1 MDFVLLGELLVLLT
15 VANGAP
21 VVMTKLLK
29 NRMSWPLDAGARFL
43 DGRPLFGASKTIRGL
58 LSSLLLTTLASRL
71 MGFGYGFGAI
81 MAVASMGGDLFSS
94 FVKRRLN
101 LPPSSMA
108 IGLDQIPESLA
119 PLVAVRLM
127 APLTALDI
135 VVATAIFFVGELL
148 LSRLLYQLNI
158 REKPY

>member
-1 MDFVLLGELLVLLT
+1 MDFVLVGQLLVLLT

-29 NRMSWPLDAGARFL
+29 NKMSWPLDAGALFM
-43 DGRPLFGASKTIRGL
+43 DGRPLLGASKTIRGV

-71 MGFGYGFGAI
+71 MGFGCGFGAI
-81 MAVASMGGDLFSS
+81 ISVASMGGDLFSS

-101 LPPSSMA
+101 RAPSSMA

-119 PLVAVRLM
+119 PLVAVRLL

-135 VVATAIFFVGELL
+135 LVATAIFFVGELL

>member
-1 MDFVLLGELLVLLT
+1 MDFVLMGELLVLLT

-43 DGRPLFGASKTIRGL
+43 DGRPLFGASKTIRGI
-58 LSSLLLTTLASRL
+58 LSSLVLTTLASRW

-81 MAVASMGGDLFSS
+81 IAVASMGGDLFSS

-101 LPPSSMA
+101 LAPSSRA
-108 IGLDQIPESLA
+108 TGLDQIPESLA
-119 PLVAVRLM
+119 PLVAVRLL
-127 APLTALDI
+127 APLTTLET
-135 VVATAIFFVGELL
+135 VVATAIFFVGALL
-148 LSRLLYQLNI
+148 FSRVLYQLGI
-158 REKPY
+158 RETPY

>member
-29 NRMSWPLDAGARFL
+29 KRMSWPLDAGARFL
-43 DGRPLFGASKTIRGL
+43 DGRPLFGASKTIRGV

-81 MAVASMGGDLFSS
+81 MAVASMSGDLFSS

-101 LPPSSMA
+101 LAPSSMA

-127 APLTALDI
+127 AQLTALEI

>member
-1 MDFVLLGELLVLLT
+1 MDFVLVGQLLVLLT

-29 NRMSWPLDAGARFL
+29 NKMSWPLDAGALFM
-43 DGRPLFGASKTIRGL
+43 DGRPLLGASKTIRGV

-71 MGFGYGFGAI
+71 MGFGFGIGAI
-81 MAVASMGGDLFSS
+81 IAVASMGGDLFSS

-101 LPPSSMA
+101 RAPSSMA

-119 PLVAVRLM
+119 PLVAVRLL

-135 VVATAIFFVGELL
+135 LVATAIFFVGELL